1 MNNNS
6 NTLDQRTFGKLSR
19 LYVIALTVIAL
30 SIIVSQ
36 YLVRKH
42 LNTQESDSTIIN
54 VAGRQRML
62 SQKLTKDV
70 VKLSSAKNLE
80 AQLQLKNQ
88 IKQTLLLW
96 ETSHY
101 ALQNGSDSMGLPG
114 DNSKAIQQ
122 KFKKLNPVFLSI
134 SNASKSIISKIEN
147 TPPLPLTQYE
157 AAIETV
163 TNAESN
169 FLVLMDDIVNQ
180 YDVEASK
187 KVNWL
192 RQLES
197 FITIFTL
204 LVLLLEFLF
213 IFWPT
218 AKNIRGTLS
227 DLLRAER
234 KAKKMAIEADELSLA
249 KEKSI
254 KELRALNYAMDETLL
269 FARITPNGS
278 LVHMGK
284 KFSKLFRV
292 SRFSVSSSFAEILSI
307 HENEQVIIENI
318 ITKHKKIGWQGEVKA
333 TTKDEKDIWLEMAF
347 IPFNPSEDKSEL
359 LIIASDITYRKEA
372 QLEIERLTKQGFD
385 EKMNHQK
392 IISSQ
397 IIENQEKEQS
407 RIAKDVHDGIGQM
420 LTGLKYNLESINL
433 SDTEKASQ
441 KIEYL
446 KELALNII
454 KGVRTATFNLTPP
467 ELSDH
472 GIVPAIT
479 KLTQELT
486 KLTNKNIQLFNKSNF
501 NQRLDS
507 LVEINI
513 YRIVQE
519 AINNAIKYADS
530 SYIIVSLSHSENILS
545 IVIDDNGKGFNP
557 NKVDKVKN
565 GDGGMGMTF
574 MKERIK
580 YIDGRLFLSSEAG
593 KGTRVTLN
601 IPLPKQVD
609 SEKLVNLPT
618 I

>member
-1 MNNNS
+1 MSNNG

-19 LYVIALTVIAL
+19 LYIIALTVIAL

-36 YLVRKH
+36 YLVRRH

-62 SQKLTKDV
+62 SQKLTKDIL
-70 VKLSSAKNLE
+70 KLNSAKNLDV
-80 AQLQLKNQ
+80 QLQLKNQ
-88 IKQTLLLW
+88 IKQTLSLW

-101 ALQNGSDSMGLPG
+101 ALQKGNDSMGLPG
-114 DNSKAIQQ
+114 GNGKAIQQ
-122 KFKKLNPVFLSI
+122 KFQKLNPVFLSI
-134 SNASKSIISKIEN
+134 SNAAKGIILKIEN
-147 TPPLPLTQYE
+147 TTPSSLLSYE
-157 AAIETV
+157 VEIETV
-163 TNAESN
+163 TNAESD

-180 YDVEASK
+180 YDLEASK

-197 FITIFTL
+197 IITLFTL
-204 LVLLLEFLF
+204 AVLLLEFLF

-218 AKNIRGTLS
+218 AKNIRATLA
-227 DLLRAER
+227 DLLRAES
-234 KAKKMAIEADELSLA
+234 KAKQMAIEADELSIA

-254 KELRALNYAMDETLL
+254 RELRALNYAMDETLL
-269 FARITPNGS
+269 FARITPSGS

-284 KFSKLFRV
+284 KFSKLFKV
-292 SRFSVSSSFAEILSI
+292 SRFSMSASFAEVLSVN
-307 HENEQVIIENI
+307 ENEQVAIENI
-318 ITKHKKIGWQGEVKA
+318 ISKYKKIGWQGEVKA
-333 TTKDEKDIWLEMAF
+333 TTKNNQDVWLEMAF
-347 IPFNPSEDKSEL
+347 IPFNTSEEKSEL
-359 LIIASDITYRKEA
+359 LIIASDVTYRKSA
-372 QLEIERLTKQGFD
+372 QLEIERLTKKGFD

-392 IISSQ
+392 VISSK

-433 SDTEKASQ
+433 NDTKKAEQ

-479 KLTQELT
+479 KLTQELS
-486 KLTNKNIQLFNKSNF
+486 KLTGKNIQIFNKSNF
-501 NQRLDS
+501 NERLDS

-519 AINNAIKYADS
+519 AINNAIKYANS
-530 SYIIVSLSHSENILS
+530 SYIIVSLSHSENLLS
-545 IVIDDNGKGFNP
+545 IVIDDNGKGFDP
-557 NKVDKVKN
+557 SKVEKVKN
-565 GDGGMGMTF
+565 ADGGMGMTF

-580 YIDGRLFLSSEAG
+580 FIDGRLFLYSEKD

-601 IPLPKQVD
+601 IPLPKQVNN
-609 SEKLVNLPT
+609 EKLVILPT
-618 I
+618 